1 MTIQHLTGQN
11 GIKAITQ
18 QSVYRGKPLIETLTN
33 GYFILD
39 HKWTVRHW
47 NKAAEK
53 LLGVAEE
60 DLIGK
65 NLWEYFAHTIP
76 IEFYAVY
83 HKAFIKD
90 IPRHFQEY
98 WAEMSAWFYVTT
110 WYAENMLYVS
120 FKKIPEF
127 AFENVDIAHERLKTL
142 TELYK
147 FVTEITN
154 DCLWE
159 WDLGTNEIF
168 WIDGGHKR
176 VFGYRIENALVPVS
190 FWESCIHP
198 DDRSRVLTKLNKI
211 IRQRTVCTWEDEY
224 RFKKADGKYCH
235 VCDRGHIVYDD
246 NNFATRIIGATQ
258 DISKRILLE
267 KQLASQKAEQQQEI
281 TSAVITA
288 LENERTSIGRQLY
301 DNLAQ
306 LMAATKI
313 FMQLVKNSEVNREDN
328 IDKSLIYVEDVIN
341 ATRKISKALIIPPA
355 HIISLPD
362 NINVLI
368 ADIVAVHPIVID
380 FKETGMSKKE
390 LPEEWQ
396 INIYRII
403 QEQLNNILQHAG
415 ATQASITLSR
425 FDNELV
431 LLIKDNG
438 KGYDGARE
446 KKGVGIIN
454 IKARLALF
462 NGSLSIKTQPGKG
475 YELRAAFP
483 L

>member
-1 MTIQHLTGQN
+1 MAIQHLASQN
-11 GIKAITQ
+11 GTKTNKQ
-18 QSVYRGKPLIETLTN
+18 KGVYRGKPVIETLTN

-47 NKAAEK
+47 NREAEK

-60 DLIGK
+60 EIIGK
-65 NLWEYFAHTIP
+65 NLWEYFAHSIP

-83 HKAFIKD
+83 NKAFIRD
-90 IPRHFQEY
+90 IPSHFQEY
-98 WAEMSAWFYVTT
+98 WAEMGAWFNVTT
-110 WYAENMLYVS
+110 WNAENMLCVS

-127 AFENVDIAHERLKTL
+127 AFENVDGARERLKTL

-159 WDLGTNEIF
+159 WDLRSNEIF

-176 VFGYRIENALVPVS
+176 VFGYPIENTLVPVS
-190 FWESCIHP
+190 FWEKCIHP
-198 DDRSRVLTKLNKI
+198 DDRGRVLAKLNKA
-211 IRQRTVCTWEDEY
+211 IRVGDECIWEDEY
-224 RFKKADGKYCH
+224 RFRKADGEYCH

-258 DISKRILLE
+258 DISKRMLLE
-267 KQLASQKAEQQQEI
+267 NQLTSQKKEQHQEI
-281 TSAVITA
+281 TRAVITA
-288 LENERTSIGRQLY
+288 LENERASIGMQLY

-306 LMAATKI
+306 LMATTKMC
-313 FMQLVKNSEVNREDN
+313 MQMAKKSDVNWETN
-328 IDKSLIYVEDVIN
+328 IEKSLGYVEDVIN
-341 ATRKISKALIIPPA
+341 VTRKISKTLIIPPF
-355 HIISLPD
+355 HIISLSD
-362 NINVLI
+362 NIRILI
-368 ADIVAVHPIVID
+368 ADIVAIHPIIIK
-380 FKETGMSKKE
+380 FHESGMSENE

-396 INIYRII
+396 INIFRII
-403 QEQLNNILQHAG
+403 QEQINNILKHSG
-415 ATQASITLSR
+415 ATHANISISR
-425 FDNELV
+425 VDNEMV

-438 KGYDGARE
+438 KGYDESNE

-454 IKARLALF
+454 IKARMALC
-462 NGSLSIKTQPGKG
+462 NGNLTIKTGHGSG